1 MHDIFTGYG
10 IDFDSYFVAILI
22 PSPITNN
29 HYESSLLVP
38 CCTAARLGAMIH
50 SLSSPGPRNTM
61 GSGSGVKH
69 KLGAGNS
76 AETLNEFVF
85 IYLCVLFTR
94 IFNCR
99 TRGQESQLSCFD
111 VCRVPRPGPVDD
123 KFICLIPTSHAIQH
137 QRRPQTF
144 ALLTRRAS
152 SNLVIFFLYSVQE
165 IIFSCSFTYI
175 IGGPRVPE
183 FHVKTPTSP
192 QNQSKNDHLGQ

>member
-1 MHDIFTGYG
+1 MGMGSHSHHYGWKVVLLSNIVKRMHDIFTGYG

-22 PSPITNN
+22 PSPVTIIRAAPL
-29 HYESSLLVP
+29 EP
-38 CCTAARLGAMIH
+38 CCSAARLGPMIH
-50 SLSSPGPRNTM
+50 SLSSPGPRKTM

-111 VCRVPRPGPVDD
+111 VCRVPGPGPVDD

-144 ALLTRRAS
+144 AALRCNA
-152 SNLVIFFLYSVQE
+152 
-165 IIFSCSFTYI
+165 
-175 IGGPRVPE
+175 
-183 FHVKTPTSP
+183 
-192 QNQSKNDHLGQ
+192 

>member
-1 MHDIFTGYG
+1 MQCPDPWSPPWCCRPASLPAVLSPPLQSSQAVPPPC
-10 IDFDSYFVAILI
+10 SYSTCCRQNAVAMR
-22 PSPITNN
+22 
-29 HYESSLLVP
+29 EAAV
-38 CCTAARLGAMIH
+38 CCSAARLGAMIH

-85 IYLCVLFTR
+85 IYLWCLLFTR

-111 VCRVPRPGPVDD
+111 VCRVPGPGPVDD

-144 ALLTRRAS
+144 S
-152 SNLVIFFLYSVQE
+152 
-165 IIFSCSFTYI
+165 
-175 IGGPRVPE
+175 
-183 FHVKTPTSP
+183 
-192 QNQSKNDHLGQ
+192 

>member
-22 PSPITNN
+22 SSPATIIGAAPWRPAA
-29 HYESSLLVP
+29 V
-38 CCTAARLGAMIH
+38 CCSAARLGAMIH

-111 VCRVPRPGPVDD
+111 VCRVPR
-123 KFICLIPTSHAIQH
+123 A
-137 QRRPQTF
+137 
-144 ALLTRRAS
+144 RAR
-152 SNLVIFFLYSVQE
+152 
-165 IIFSCSFTYI
+165 
-175 IGGPRVPE
+175 G
-183 FHVKTPTSP
+183 
-192 QNQSKNDHLGQ
+192 